1 MPLTDFCTSARQSP
15 VVVWVVRLAMG
26 KFLRS
31 HAACEANRATR
42 KRSLPSRMEERSLVI
57 GASADYAHK
66 NGRNHFA
73 QILYFSIFGHIFWCN
88 FSKTTHFWNHLAP
101 VVGSPATPTPI
112 RKTVLSNKYNA
123 ICLVSLNFEQFLS
136 LLHWNLSRSGIC
148 SFYFLLLKKYT
159 AGC

>member
-31 HAACEANRATR
+31 LAACEANRATR
-42 KRSLPSRMEERSLVI
+42 KRSLPSRMEERSLVL
-57 GASADYAHK
+57 GASADYAHN

-73 QILYFSIFGHIFWCN
+73 QILYFSIFGLIFWCN

-101 VVGSPATPTPI
+101 DVGSPAPPTPI

-123 ICLVSLNFEQFLS
+123 ICLVYLNFEQFLS

>member
-31 HAACEANRATR
+31 HAACEANHATR
-42 KRSLPSRMEERSLVI
+42 KCSFQAVWTKHSWFI

-73 QILYFSIFGHIFWCN
+73 QILFFSIFGHNFLCN
-88 FSKTTHFWNHLAP
+88 FSKPTHFWSHLAP
-101 VVGSPATPTPI
+101 VVWRPDPPTPAKGNSPFAQI
-112 RKTVLSNKYNA
+112 QRILPRLFKLWTIPFIITLKF
-123 ICLVSLNFEQFLS
+123 I
-136 LLHWNLSRSGIC
+136 RSGIC
-148 SFYFLLLKKYT
+148 SFYFLLLKK
-159 AGC
+159 

>member
-1 MPLTDFCTSARQSP
+1 
-15 VVVWVVRLAMG
+15 MG

-73 QILYFSIFGHIFWCN
+73 QILFFSIFGHKFLCN
-88 FSKTTHFWNHLAP
+88 FSKTTRF
-101 VVGSPATPTPI
+101 
-112 RKTVLSNKYNA
+112 
-123 ICLVSLNFEQFLS
+123 
-136 LLHWNLSRSGIC
+136 
-148 SFYFLLLKKYT
+148 
-159 AGC
+159 